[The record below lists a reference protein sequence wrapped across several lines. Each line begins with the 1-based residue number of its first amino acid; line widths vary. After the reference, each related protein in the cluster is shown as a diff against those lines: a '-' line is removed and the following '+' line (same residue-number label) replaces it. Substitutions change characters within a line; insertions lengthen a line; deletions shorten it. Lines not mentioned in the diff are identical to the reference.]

1 MSDYDLAVVG
11 AGPGGYVAAIRA
23 AQLGLK
29 TVIVEKES
37 VGGLCLNW
45 GCIPS
50 KALLS
55 GAEVLNVVRRAPE
68 FGISYD
74 NLAAQ
79 LSVPVDRSREIVAKF
94 VGGVETLLSQNGVEL
109 VAGTARLTGPNT
121 LRIEPEGREIEATN
135 IMIAVGAA
143 TRSLPNLPPDGNR
156 VLTSREALELRHAPA
171 SIVIIGGGAIGV
183 EFAYLYR
190 SYGSEVTIVEM
201 LARLLPGEDEDVSR
215 QLERSFQA
223 QGINLRTGSAVEEV
237 TVEQDYVRVTIKRGA
252 EAETL
257 QTERVLVGVGFA
269 AGRDHLGL
277 TEAGV
282 ELERGWVKTD
292 DYGQTNVPSIWAAG
306 DVTGRLLLAHVASQQ
321 GVTAVEKIAGLNPP
335 PLDYDRMPRAV
346 YCQPQVASLGLT
358 EAQARERGFDA
369 RTGRFP
375 FRASGKAL
383 ASGDDEG
390 FVKVVID
397 KASGAILGYHMIG
410 HNVTELLGEASVA
423 SLLESTVRELGYA
436 VHAHPTLSEA
446 LKEAA
451 LSVSGESVHFYTR
464 RRE

>member
-1 MSDYDLAVVG
+1 M
-11 AGPGGYVAAIRA
+11 
-23 AQLGLK
+23 
-29 TVIVEKES
+29 
-37 VGGLCLNW
+37 
-45 GCIPS
+45 
-50 KALLS
+50 
-55 GAEVLNVVRRAPE
+55 
-68 FGISYD
+68 
-74 NLAAQ
+74 
-79 LSVPVDRSREIVAKF
+79 
-94 VGGVETLLSQNGVEL
+94 
-109 VAGTARLTGPNT
+109 
-121 LRIEPEGREIEATN
+121 
-135 IMIAVGAA
+135 
-143 TRSLPNLPPDGNR
+143 LP
-156 VLTSREALELRHAPA
+156 
-171 SIVIIGGGAIGV
+171 
-183 EFAYLYR
+183 
-190 SYGSEVTIVEM
+190 
-201 LARLLPGEDEDVSR
+201 RLLPGEDEDVSR

-223 QGINLRTGSAVEEV
+223 QGINLRTGSAVEDV
-237 TVEQDYVRVTIKRGA
+237 TVEPDHVRVTIERGA
-252 EAETL
+252 ETETL
-257 QTERVLVGVGFA
+257 QAERVLVGVGFA
-269 AGRDHLGL
+269 AVGDDLGL
-277 TEAGV
+277 AEAGV
-282 ELERGWVKTD
+282 ELQRGWVKID

-306 DVTGRLLLAHVASQQ
+306 DATGRLLLAHVASQQ

-369 RTGRFP
+369 LTGRFP

-410 HNVTELLGEASVA
+410 HNVTELLGEASIA

-451 LSVSGESVHFYTR
+451 LAVSGESLHFYTR